1 MIAWLI
7 VSVVWTIGAV
17 QLEDFIKD
25 KSVCIED
32 EFVSK
37 DDDNFAQA
45 YVAIVS
51 IYIGQLVVLRTQL
64 AHKKFHLAHT
74 I

>member
-32 EFVSK
+32 EFLSK
-37 DDDNFAQA
+37 DDGNFAQA

-51 IYIGQLVVLRTQL
+51 IYIYIG
-64 AHKKFHLAHT
+64 
-74 I
+74 